1 MLFHYILDSI
11 VSARKLDMIII
22 ASLCVMCLLFSLTV
36 LKNCSIC
43 FHLGMVSF
51 VLVLLCLLNLRVQV
65 FNQIRKTIGLSASCS
80 PSSVSRTSISLYI
93 KTFDTVMCS
102 WGSDFFQ
109 SLFSVLSVLI
119 RTLHRDRTNK
129 IPIYLSSVYL
139 KRYYKESAIME
150 ADKQLWRLTSPKICR
165 VSQQAGDQESQWG
178 SFNPNSKAWKLGGS
192 IV

>member
-102 WGSDFFQ
+102 
-109 SLFSVLSVLI
+109 
-119 RTLHRDRTNK
+119 
-129 IPIYLSSVYL
+129 
-139 KRYYKESAIME
+139 
-150 ADKQLWRLTSPKICR
+150 
-165 VSQQAGDQESQWG
+165 
-178 SFNPNSKAWKLGGS
+178 
-192 IV
+192 